1 MELEIT
7 SKKEN
12 PLLNRIEVNFK
23 AVHPKEKTPKRDE
36 IRNSIATIM
45 NLKKNYIIIDNMKSL
60 FGCPE
65 TVGYAKIYSSRKDA
79 KTIEREHI
87 VKRNTEGK

>member
-45 NLKKNYIIIDNMKSL
+45 NLKKN
-60 FGCPE
+60 
-65 TVGYAKIYSSRKDA
+65 
-79 KTIEREHI
+79 
-87 VKRNTEGK
+87 